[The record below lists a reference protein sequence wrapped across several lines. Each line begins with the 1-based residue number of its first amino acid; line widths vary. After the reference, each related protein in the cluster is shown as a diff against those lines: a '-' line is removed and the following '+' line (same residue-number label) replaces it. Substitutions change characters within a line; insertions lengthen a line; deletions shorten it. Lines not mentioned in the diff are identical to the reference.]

1 MLRFHEI
8 RELIRIF
15 DRSSLTELE
24 IKHDGFEIELKKE
37 SSAAKAED
45 FTQNSQLER
54 SFNEEQAE
62 PTSNPVVVQPVEELQ
77 AAQPQVAATPTV
89 PQENLHAIV
98 SPMVGTFYAAPSPD
112 ASPYVQIGSKV
123 NPESVVCIVEAMKL
137 FNEIEAEVSG
147 EIVQILVEN
156 GQLVE
161 YGQPLFMVQTK

>member
-37 SSAAKAED
+37 SSVANAEEL
-45 FTQNSQLER
+45 TQNSQLER
-54 SFNEEQAE
+54 SFSEEQAE
-62 PTSNPVVVQPVEELQ
+62 SPSNPVVVQPVEELQ
-77 AAQPQVAATPTV
+77 AAQPQVAAPTV